1 MTLRHTWM
9 RLLVLLA
16 GFLFIA
22 GAARADALADIKAR
36 GTINVGI
43 DFTHPP
49 YGMIDAN
56 ATQTGTDL
64 DIAKLIASD
73 MGVKLNVVPVNG
85 PNRIPFLLTG
95 KADIVVASFT
105 VTDERKKVIAF
116 SRTYATEPI
125 FVVAPGKGTL
135 KDLTSLSGKTVAAAR
150 GNTADL
156 DLVAALKDKGIND
169 VTIVRYLDEATQRTA
184 VASGQQTIF
193 VAALADALAVKQT
206 APSANFEYQFQIAE
220 DPLAIG
226 LRRNEPGLQA
236 WLDTFVG
243 TNLKNGKLNAIW
255 KKYFSIDLSRT
266 VY

>member
-1 MTLRHTWM
+1 MKSNRIIK
-9 RLLVLLA
+9 
-16 GFLFIA
+16 GFLCFFTA
-22 GAARADALADIKAR
+22 LSVFASTAYADTMSDIKSR
-36 GTINVGI
+36 GSINVGI

-49 YGMIDAN
+49 YGMVDAN

-64 DIAKLIASD
+64 DIATLIAKD

-105 VTDERKKVIAF
+105 VTDDRKKVIGF
-116 SRTYATEPI
+116 SRPYATEPI

-135 KDLTSLSGKTVAAAR
+135 KDLSSLSGKTVAAAR

-156 DLVAALKDKGIND
+156 DLVAALKEKNVQD
-169 VTIVRYLDEATQRTA
+169 VNIVRYLDEATQRTA
-184 VASGQQTIF
+184 VSSGQQTIF
-193 VAALADALAVKQT
+193 VAALADALAIKQ
-206 APSANFEYQFQIAE
+206 ADPAANFQYQFQIAE

-226 LRRNEPGLQA
+226 FRKDDPVLQG
-236 WLDTFVG
+236 WLDNFVK
-243 TNLKNGKLNAIW
+243 TNLDNGKLNAIW
-255 KKYFSIDLSRT
+255 KKYFGIDLSRS